1 MSYIQG
7 QSAAPGTSSTN
18 VEAASGKELQRLRTA
33 SALTNVMTFLRATA
47 ASRDF
52 FEGYSLSEAIQ
63 ERLDLI
69 GGGSYVATQA
79 PEGTPTLLAELDLL
93 EASGLEAIATAR
105 EFEEV
110 KEIPEYAREYDARL
124 MGADADALIEQGSYA

>member
-7 QSAAPGTSSTN
+7 QPAVPATSNTDVGT
-18 VEAASGKELQRLRTA
+18 ESGKELQRLRTA
-33 SALTNVMTFLRATA
+33 AALTDVMTFLRATA

-93 EASGLEAIATAR
+93 EAAGLGAISAAR

-110 KEIPEYAREYDARL
+110 KSVPEYENEYDARL
-124 MGADADALIEQGSYA
+124 IGSNADALIEQGSNA